1 MKIKR
6 KGAINMAEL
15 EWGSDEWKDKYRMEI
30 EEDNWR
36 KLGYEW
42 DEDEEEYIKKVRE
55 DWD

>member
-1 MKIKR
+1 
-6 KGAINMAEL
+6 MAEL